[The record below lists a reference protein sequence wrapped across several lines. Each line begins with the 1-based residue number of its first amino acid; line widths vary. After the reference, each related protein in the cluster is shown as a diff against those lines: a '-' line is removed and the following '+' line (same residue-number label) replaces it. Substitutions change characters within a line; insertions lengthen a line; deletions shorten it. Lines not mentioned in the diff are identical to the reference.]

1 MKQKVKKYS
10 ADFKFSVVRDYLNS
24 GRSQEKNL
32 KGSLSLQV
40 MSQNEWRSTKTKDVP
55 VDSDDVLA
63 LRKCSSNFRR
73 KFNWINVWDKTMME
87 KSLGY
92 RNKSKNL

>member
-40 MSQNEWRSTKTKDVP
+40 MSQNE
-55 VDSDDVLA
+55 
-63 LRKCSSNFRR
+63 
-73 KFNWINVWDKTMME
+73 
-87 KSLGY
+87 
-92 RNKSKNL
+92 